1 MSSPGQGEETRRED
15 GEHRRAA
22 NRAIGISAV
31 TLLVTGGIEFLLA
44 SLSHSVGL
52 LGDAIHNLSD
62 VSTSLVVFAGF
73 FISRRPASERYP
85 YGLERAEDIAGLGVA
100 VVIWVSAA
108 FAAIESY
115 RKLASHSPTTHLA
128 LGMMGACLGVVGNQV
143 VAWYKRSVGQRIHS
157 ATLLADAKHSWLDA
171 VSSAGALAG
180 LVAVALGFPLGDPI
194 AGFAITVFIAH
205 VGWEVTSD
213 VVHHLMDGVEVDYV
227 AAAKRAAENAGGVAV
242 PVVRGRWVGRSL
254 RFELEAEYPDR
265 MTIAAATA
273 LSDRIRQAVR
283 ETSEQVSSVT
293 VSPRAVC
300 DP

>member
-1 MSSPGQGEETRRED
+1 M
-15 GEHRRAA
+15 
-22 NRAIGISAV
+22 

-108 FAAIESY
+108 FAAFESY